1 MLQQLRVLIGT
12 ERSGHFQTEARYC
25 RAGPPTRAISCVN
38 PGGQLF
44 LNARGV
50 CGSRGG
56 YIPIERCGGDT
67 EAVRDLSYGNVR
79 ISKQRLGG
87 LDIILGEFRGTAS
100 GAAKPPRGGKTRL
113 GALTDQT
120 TLEFR

>member
-1 MLQQLRVLIGT
+1 MPV
-12 ERSGHFQTEARYC
+12 
-25 RAGPPTRAISCVN
+25 
-38 PGGQLF
+38 GQLF

-56 YIPIERCGGDT
+56 YIPIERRGGDT

-100 GAAKPPRGGKTRL
+100 GAAKPPRGGETRL

-120 TLEFR
+120 TLEFRQRAEHVKNQPALRSRRVEGFG